1 MKMLKNEIGSF
12 LDTLRSR
19 SPFPGTL
26 AGVMF
31 SLILLSTGSLSAQA
45 QERRDTTRPV
55 SKISDKGR
63 AREFDLLT
71 AQPPN
76 SIQVQVRYKKEYGYK
91 YDSGVFAGSG
101 PSSCDAFSISAHP
114 DPSVRQEHL
123 FGIHKTDKMRES
135 SGFYVCDFL
144 ITDLPLNALIK
155 VSVDLAER
163 RSLPFE
169 TWKGGSEAQPSSG
182 QQRTIIIVSGRAS
195 RERRAQ
201 DETVTLTATQ
211 PSATRIFEMVYA
223 PAPLTSPTQPV
234 PQRRRLPVTPG

>member
-1 MKMLKNEIGSF
+1 MLKNEIGSF
-12 LDTLRSR
+12 LVTLRR
-19 SPFPGTL
+19 QSPFASGL

-31 SLILLSTGSLSAQA
+31 SLLLLSTCVLSAQA
-45 QERRDTTRPV
+45 QERRDTMQPV
-55 SKISDKGR
+55 SKINDKDR
-63 AREFDLLT
+63 ARQFDLLT

-91 YDSGVFAGSG
+91 YDSGVFTGSG
-101 PSSCDAFSISAHP
+101 PSSCDAFSVSAHP

-144 ITDLPLNALIK
+144 VTDLPLNAPIR
-155 VSVDLAER
+155 VGVDLAER

-169 TWKGGSEAQPSSG
+169 TWKGGSEAQPSQG

-195 RERRAQ
+195 REHRAQ
-201 DETVTLTATQ
+201 DETVTLTDAQ

-223 PAPLTSPTQPV
+223 PAPLTAPTQPM
-234 PQRRRLPVTPG
+234 PQRRRLPVTPR

>member
-1 MKMLKNEIGSF
+1 MFENSKRFSLGATVRIGI
-12 LDTLRSR
+12 L
-19 SPFPGTL
+19 G
-26 AGVMF
+26 GVMCG
-31 SLILLSTGSLSAQA
+31 LLSLANSVASAQRVKRTE
-45 QERRDTTRPV
+45 QTQPV
-55 SKISDKGR
+55 STIGDKDR
-63 AREFDLLT
+63 TREYETIT
-71 AQPPN
+71 AQPLN
-76 SIQVQVRYKKEYGYK
+76 SIQVQIRYRTEYGYK
-91 YDSGVFAGSG
+91 YDSGVFGGSG

-135 SGFYVCDFL
+135 GGFYVCDFL
-144 ITDLPLNALIK
+144 IADLPLNAPIK

-169 TWKGGSEAQPSSG
+169 TWKGGSQAQPSQG

-201 DETVTLTATQ
+201 DETVTLTEAQ

-223 PAPLTSPTQPV
+223 PAPLTPPSQPV
-234 PQRRRLPVTPG
+234 PQRRRLPVTPR